1 MRSIIFFHSC
11 FISTVIIA
19 QQPPIDPH
27 LSSFYPSGAVTK
39 IVLAVDGGVTAW
51 MFEDE
56 ATMSSSGGIIF
67 RFDSAGVPIES
78 YYPEL
83 TADCGSLD
91 RHIDFTLR
99 NDSVWSISRHQ
110 YVGGDQPV
118 LFCLNTPS
126 GNWGPSPPTGASTK
140 MATDLLVTDSHVYIC
155 GSVDSNSTVSRQSI
169 YALDLEGD
177 LLWDTLYDPEQ
188 FATLTHMAHWNGK
201 LMVAEPPN
209 LHHISGSDGAIIST
223 QQLYMGTGPG
233 RARLHVVG
241 TDLYWASLENSILHY
256 GKLDSA
262 GITTFASSTP
272 ADDLTGLAVDEQSRM
287 WITCGATIGNIKVI
301 DQNGTMVSTYHFGA
315 QAHDVIFGNGWITI
329 AGRLNT
335 ATTESFLISGPPQ

>member
-1 MRSIIFFHSC
+1 M
-11 FISTVIIA
+11 A
-19 QQPPIDPH
+19 QHPPIDLK

-56 ATMSSSGGIIF
+56 ATFASHGGIIF
-67 RFDSAGVPIES
+67 RFDSAGVPMES
-78 YYPEL
+78 YSPMF
-83 TADCGSLD
+83 TANCGSLD
-91 RHIDFTLR
+91 SHIDFTLR

-126 GNWGPSPPTGASTK
+126 GNWGPSPPTGLSTK
-140 MATDLLVTDSHVYIC
+140 RATDLLVTDSRVYIC
-155 GSVDSNSTVSRQSI
+155 GSFDSSSTVSQQCI
-169 YALDLEGD
+169 YALDLEGN
-177 LLWDTLYDPEQ
+177 LLWDTLYNTDQ
-188 FATLTHMAHWNGK
+188 FSDLTHMAYWNGK
-201 LMVAEPPN
+201 LMVAETSN

-223 QQLYMGTGPG
+223 QQLYIGTGTG
-233 RARLHVVG
+233 KARVHVVG

-256 GKLDSA
+256 GKLDAASNS
-262 GITTFASSTP
+262 IFASSTP
-272 ADDLTGLAVDEQSRM
+272 ADDLTGLAVDAQSRM

-301 DQNGTMVSTYHFGA
+301 DQSGITVSTYDLGA
-315 QAHDVIFGNGWITI
+315 QAHDVVFGNGWITI

-335 ATTESFLISGPPQ
+335 TTTESFLISGPTQ